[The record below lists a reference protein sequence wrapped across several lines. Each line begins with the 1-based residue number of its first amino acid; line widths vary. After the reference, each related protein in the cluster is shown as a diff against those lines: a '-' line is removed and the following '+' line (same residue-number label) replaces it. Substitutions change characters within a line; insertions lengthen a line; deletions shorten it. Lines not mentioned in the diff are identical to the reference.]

1 MSASKTLLSSGR
13 TPADVCRAAELGDEA
28 LKLLDEHTDA
38 KQFVERLVAGGQP
51 RLAIAW
57 LAHALPERPAV
68 WWAWFCARHA
78 HGEAP
83 PQPIV
88 DALEA
93 IKTWI
98 AEPTDANRRKA
109 MRHGEAVKFDVPAGC
124 AALAAFFSGGSIGPP
139 DRDAVPPPPN
149 VAGKIISGCVL
160 LSAVFTEPEKA
171 DDKLKEFARHGLEVA
186 DKTQLWTAP
195 R

>member
-1 MSASKTLLSSGR
+1 MSASQTLLSSGR
-13 TPADVCRAAELGDEA
+13 TPADICRAAELGDDT
-28 LKLLDEHTDA
+28 LKILDEQADA
-38 KQFVERLVAGGQP
+38 RQFVERLVADGKTRQ
-51 RLAIAW
+51 AIGW

-83 PQPIV
+83 PQAIV

-93 IKTWI
+93 TKTWI
-98 AEPTDANRRKA
+98 AVPNDVNRREA
-109 MRHGEAVKFDVPAGC
+109 MRHAEAVTFDVPAGC

-139 DRDAVPPPPN
+139 DHDAVPPPAN
-149 VAGKIISGCVL
+149 VAAKIISGCVA
-160 LSAVFTEPEKA
+160 LSAVFTEPDKA
-171 DDKLKEFARHGLEVA
+171 DGKLEEFARHGIEVA

-195 R
+195 Q